1 MLRFNREI
9 SGVDFSQI
17 AEGQL
22 ESPLIMCLKFR
33 KVKQFFKNNLQ
44 KILKTQKK
52 PENRDFFIKKLF
64 YFFLGTQIKIVQ
76 IPQKMIRFFAFFP
89 IRYPIRCVKICKK
102 TTPKGGYFLEPIHKS
117 KFYDWVIWII
127 FDFFTRICQ
136 SFVFCSHKFIISRL
150 NNWVSAIFFNQSSIC
165 ITQTVK
171 WYI

>member
-1 MLRFNREI
+1 
-9 SGVDFSQI
+9 
-17 AEGQL
+17 
-22 ESPLIMCLKFR
+22 MCLKFR

-52 PENRDFFIKKLF
+52 TRKQGFFHQKTFLFFSWRPDKKRPKPTKNDSVF
-64 YFFLGTQIKIVQ
+64 
-76 IPQKMIRFFAFFP
+76 RFFP
-89 IRYPIRCVKICKK
+89 DSLSDSMHKNLQK

-171 WYI
+171 RYI

>member
-1 MLRFNREI
+1 
-9 SGVDFSQI
+9 
-17 AEGQL
+17 
-22 ESPLIMCLKFR
+22 MCLKFR
-33 KVKQFFKNNLQ
+33 KVKQFFKNSLQ
-44 KILKTQKK
+44 KILNFSKT

-64 YFFLGTQIKIVQ
+64 YFFSWCPDKKRPKPTKNDSVF
-76 IPQKMIRFFAFFP
+76 RFFP
-89 IRYPIRCVKICKK
+89 DSLSDSMHKNLQK

-127 FDFFTRICQ
+127 FDFFTCICQ

-150 NNWVSAIFFNQSSIC
+150 NNRISTIFFNQSSIC

>member
-1 MLRFNREI
+1 
-9 SGVDFSQI
+9 
-17 AEGQL
+17 
-22 ESPLIMCLKFR
+22 MCLKFR

-52 PENRDFFIKKLF
+52 TGKQGFFHQKTFLFFSWHPDKNRPNSTKNDSVF
-64 YFFLGTQIKIVQ
+64 
-76 IPQKMIRFFAFFP
+76 RFFP
-89 IRYPIRCVKICKK
+89 DSLSDSMRKNLQK

-171 WYI
+171 RYI